1 MECEL
6 IKAALEV
13 ADSLWKL
20 ANPRQ
25 KQIRLRRH
33 EVKDHKERS
42 RRRIFTQAA
51 RGTLMVLKVI
61 FRPALALL
69 GLIAAWS

>member
-20 ANPRQ
+20 AKPRT
-25 KQIRLRRH
+25 KRIFGRRH
-33 EVKDHKERS
+33 DAKDSELPARA
-42 RRRIFTQAA
+42 RIFSHTAH
-51 RGTLMVLKVI
+51 GTIVLLRI
-61 FRPALALL
+61 AYRPALALL